1 MAPGHAAQALERL
14 LEGTGLQGRS
24 DGQGGF
30 VIAVAR
36 AAAVQPVKARSA
48 KVKAQISTAPVRE
61 APHLEEI
68 LVTADRRDSF
78 GADFVQ
84 AGTFRDAKVL
94 DTPLTVTIVPRKLL
108 EAQQARSIFDAAR
121 NTAGVTQAQI
131 NTAIYSNLSV
141 RGIPVDNTTNFR
153 LNGVLPIVTFVDMPM
168 EDKDRV
174 EILKGAAGLYYGF
187 ATPRASSISSASV
200 RTRLP

>member
-1 MAPGHAAQALERL
+1 
-14 LEGTGLQGRS
+14 
-24 DGQGGF
+24 
-30 VIAVAR
+30 
-36 AAAVQPVKARSA
+36 
-48 KVKAQISTAPVRE
+48 VKAQISTAPVRE

-187 ATPRASSISSASV
+187 ATLGHRQSRQQASGQGC
-200 RTRLP
+200 RDRP